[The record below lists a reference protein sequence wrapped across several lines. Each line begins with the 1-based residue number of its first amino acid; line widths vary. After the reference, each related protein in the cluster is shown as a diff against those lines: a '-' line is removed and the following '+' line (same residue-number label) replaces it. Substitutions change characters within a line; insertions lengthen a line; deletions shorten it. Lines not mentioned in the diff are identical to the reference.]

1 MHAQLQSDPD
11 PSLATESAPSF
22 TSASEQA
29 YFVTISSLFRRPLFL
44 DPDAARAVAR
54 SQADPAIWGRS
65 RCLAWVLMP
74 DRWQGLVVMG
84 EGDSLDPLVRRFKA
98 ISARGVAPRFR
109 INGWLWAKGYNER
122 KLDSQQGL
130 LAVARH
136 LVANPVRVGLVKS
149 VGAYPYW
156 DSVWLDGQR
165 DSMPR
170 QPQLG
175 QSQLADA

>member
-1 MHAQLQSDPD
+1 MHAQLQSDSGPCCGTD
-11 PSLATESAPSF
+11 AVPSF
-22 TSASEQA
+22 TTASEQA
-29 YFVTISSLFRRPLFL
+29 YFVTISSLFRRPLFI

-54 SQADPAIWGRS
+54 TQADPGIWGRS

-98 ISARGVAPRFR
+98 ISARGVPPRFR

-122 KLDSQQGL
+122 KLESPQGL

-136 LVANPVRVGLVKS
+136 LIANPVRAGLVKS

-156 DSVWLDGQR
+156 DSVWLDGQQAIESR
-165 DSMPR
+165 
-170 QPQLG
+170 

>member
-1 MHAQLQSDPD
+1 MHAQLQSEPEASHAID
-11 PSLATESAPSF
+11 AAPSF
-22 TSASEQA
+22 TAASEQA

-44 DPDAARAVAR
+44 DPEAARAVAR
-54 SQADPAIWGRS
+54 TQADPGIWGRS

-98 ISARGVAPRFR
+98 ISARGVESRFR

-156 DSVWLDGQR
+156 DSVWLDAHGETGQR
-165 DSMPR
+165 
-170 QPQLG
+170 QL
-175 QSQLADA
+175 QLADA

>member
-1 MHAQLQSDPD
+1 MHAQLQSE
-11 PSLATESAPSF
+11 LELIGATDAAPSF
-22 TSASEQA
+22 TAASEQA
-29 YFVTISSLFRRPLFL
+29 YFVTICSLFRRPLFL

-54 SQADPAIWGRS
+54 TQSDPAIWGRS

-98 ISARGVAPRFR
+98 ISARGVDSRFR

-136 LVANPVRVGLVKS
+136 LIANPVRVGLVKS

-165 DSMPR
+165 EADS
-170 QPQLG
+170 G
-175 QSQLADA
+175 QSQLARA

>member
-1 MHAQLQSDPD
+1 MRAQFQSQLDH
-11 PSLATESAPSF
+11 SVSAEVAPPF
-22 TSASEQA
+22 IAAAEQA
-29 YFVTISSLFRRPLFL
+29 FFVTVSSLFRRPLFL

-54 SQADPAIWGRS
+54 TQSDPAIWGQA

-84 EGDSLDPLVRRFKA
+84 EADSLDPLVRRFKA
-98 ISARGVAPRFR
+98 ISARSVESRLR

-122 KLDSQQGL
+122 KLESQQDL

-136 LVANPVRVGLVKS
+136 LVANPVRSGLVKS

-156 DSVWLDGQR
+156 DSVWLDGLREGAASQA
-165 DSMPR
+165 
-170 QPQLG
+170 
-175 QSQLADA
+175 QLADG

>member
-1 MHAQLQSDPD
+1 MHAQLQSEPEASCAID
-11 PSLATESAPSF
+11 AAPSF
-22 TSASEQA
+22 TAVSEQA

-54 SQADPAIWGRS
+54 AQADPGIWGHS

-74 DRWQGLVVMG
+74 DRWQGLVVVG
-84 EGDSLDPLVRRFKA
+84 EGDSLDPLIRRFKA
-98 ISARGVAPRFR
+98 ISARGVESRFR

-136 LVANPVRVGLVKS
+136 LIANPVRVGLVKS

-156 DSVWLDGQR
+156 DSVWLDAQLED
-165 DSMPR
+165 DSRPT
-170 QPQLG
+170 
-175 QSQLADA
+175 QLADA

>member
-1 MHAQLQSDPD
+1 MHAQQLSDPEASCAID
-11 PSLATESAPSF
+11 AVPSF

-54 SQADPAIWGRS
+54 AQADPGIWGRS

-74 DRWQGLVVMG
+74 DRWQGLVVVG

-98 ISARGVAPRFR
+98 ISARGVESRFR

-136 LVANPVRVGLVKS
+136 LIANPVRVGLVKS

-156 DSVWLDGQR
+156 DSVWLDAQR
-165 DSMPR
+165 EDDSRPT
-170 QPQLG
+170 
-175 QSQLADA
+175 QLADA

>member
-1 MHAQLQSDPD
+1 MHAQQLSDPEASCAID
-11 PSLATESAPSF
+11 AVPSF

-54 SQADPAIWGRS
+54 AQADPGIWGRS

-74 DRWQGLVVMG
+74 DRWQGLVVVG

-98 ISARGVAPRFR
+98 ISARGVESRFR

-136 LVANPVRVGLVKS
+136 LIANPVRVGLAKS

-156 DSVWLDGQR
+156 DSVWLDVQCGAR
-165 DSMPR
+165 
-170 QPQLG
+170 PQ
-175 QSQLADA
+175 QSQLAGA

>member
-1 MHAQLQSDPD
+1 MHAQLQSEPE
-11 PSLATESAPSF
+11 PPCATDSVPSF
-22 TSASEQA
+22 TAASEQA

-54 SQADPAIWGRS
+54 TQADPGIWGRS

-98 ISARGVAPRFR
+98 ISARGVESRFR

-122 KLDSQQGL
+122 KLDNQQGL

-136 LVANPVRVGLVKS
+136 LIANPVRAGLVKS

-165 DSMPR
+165 ESEAG
-170 QPQLG
+170 QPQL
-175 QSQLADA
+175 ADT

>member
-1 MHAQLQSDPD
+1 MHAQLQSQPE
-11 PSLATESAPSF
+11 PSGTNDAVPSF
-22 TSASEQA
+22 TVASEQA
-29 YFVTISSLFRRPLFL
+29 YFLTISSLFRRPLFL

-54 SQADPAIWGRS
+54 AQADPGIWGRS

-98 ISARGVAPRFR
+98 ISARGVEARFR

-136 LVANPVRVGLVKS
+136 LIANPVRAGLVKS

-156 DSVWLDGQR
+156 DSVWLDAPR
-165 DSMPR
+165 DAMS
-170 QPQLG
+170 PQA
-175 QSQLADA
+175 QLADA

>member
-1 MHAQLQSDPD
+1 MHAQLQSDPE
-11 PSLATESAPSF
+11 ATCTIEATPSF
-22 TSASEQA
+22 IAASEQA
-29 YFVTISSLFRRPLFL
+29 YFLTISSLFRRPLFL

-54 SQADPAIWGRS
+54 TQADPGIWGHS

-74 DRWQGLVVMG
+74 DRWHGLVVMG

-98 ISARGVAPRFR
+98 ISARGVESRFR

-136 LVANPVRVGLVKS
+136 LIANPVRVGLVKS

-156 DSVWLDGQR
+156 DSVWLDGH
-165 DSMPR
+165 R
-170 QPQLG
+170 QAETRHAH
-175 QSQLADA
+175 LADA

>member
-1 MHAQLQSDPD
+1 MHAQLQPELELHD
-11 PSLATESAPSF
+11 ATETMQSAAAPSF
-22 TSASEQA
+22 TAATEQA
-29 YFVTISSLFRRPLFL
+29 YFLTISSLFRRPLFL

-54 SQADPAIWGRS
+54 TQADAGIWGRS

-74 DRWQGLVVMG
+74 DRWHGLVVMG

-98 ISARGVAPRFR
+98 ISARGVQSRFR

-122 KLDSQQGL
+122 KLESQQDL

-136 LVANPVRVGLVKS
+136 LVANPVRTGLVKS

-156 DSVWLDGQR
+156 DSVWLDSQHESAWSQR
-165 DSMPR
+165 
-170 QPQLG
+170 
-175 QSQLADA
+175 QLADS

>member
-1 MHAQLQSDPD
+1 MHAQPQSDPD
-11 PSLATESAPSF
+11 HNAGTEASLPFTESA
-22 TSASEQA
+22 EQA
-29 YFVTISSLFRRPLFL
+29 FFVTISSLFRRPLFL

-54 SQADPAIWGRS
+54 AQSDPAIWGRS

-74 DRWQGLVVMG
+74 DRWHGLVVMG

-98 ISARGVAPRFR
+98 ISARGVESRFR

-122 KLDSQQGL
+122 LLERQQDL

-136 LVANPVRVGLVKS
+136 LVANPVRLGLVKS

-156 DSVWLDGQR
+156 DSIWLDGHR
-165 DSMPR
+165 ESA
-170 QPQLG
+170 LAHA
-175 QSQLADA
+175 QLAGG